1 MRSFLLFSSVRHA
14 IKAEQ
19 FCQQQAIECRVLPV
33 PRKISSECGMCL
45 EVEPVKAASALTAL
59 QAAEFDVSL
68 AELES

>member
-1 MRSFLLFSSVRHA
+1 MRSFLLFASVRHA

-19 FCQQQAIECRVLPV
+19 YCQDHGVECRVLPV

-45 EVEPVKAASALTAL
+45 EVTPEQAAGALSAL
-59 QAAEFDVSL
+59 QIAEFDVSL

>member
-19 FCQQQAIECRVLPV
+19 FCQQQGVACRVLPV

-45 EVEPVKAASALTAL
+45 EVDPALAASTLSAL
-59 QAAEFDVSL
+59 QTAEFDVSL